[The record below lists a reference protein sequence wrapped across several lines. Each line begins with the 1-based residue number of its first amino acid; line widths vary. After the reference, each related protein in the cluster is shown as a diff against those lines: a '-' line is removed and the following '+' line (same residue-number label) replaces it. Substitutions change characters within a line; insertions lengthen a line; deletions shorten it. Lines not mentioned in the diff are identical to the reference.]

1 VTRAE
6 HPFHTVPAPHPA
18 EAAAPAG
25 APAPTERRPSAP
37 LAAADTVD
45 RAVALLCQGVL
56 LLTGTVLMVVLTA
69 NVVARYV
76 LATGGFDWAEEVPQ
90 QVFPWFIMAGVA
102 LAVQHGGHVAVEWL
116 LGKLG
121 REGKRL
127 VLLAGHALVVLAY
140 AVLCW
145 QALVVADI
153 VAIERS
159 PALGL
164 PGSYGYWA
172 IAAGCVLLGLGTLTN
187 AVRLALIGP
196 EAMPQPSPEEMPT

>member
-1 VTRAE
+1 M
-6 HPFHTVPAPHPA
+6 
-18 EAAAPAG
+18 
-25 APAPTERRPSAP
+25 
-37 LAAADTVD
+37 LAAAATVD
-45 RAVALLCQGVL
+45 RAVAVALEATLLV
-56 LLTGTVLMVVLTA
+56 TGFVLMAVLSA

-102 LAVQHGGHVAVEWL
+102 LAVQSGGHIAVEWL

-121 REGKRL
+121 RGGKRL
-127 VLLAGHALVVLAY
+127 VLLAGHALVAVTY
-140 AVLCW
+140 IVLCRET
-145 QALVVADI
+145 LVVADI

-172 IAAGCVLLGLGTLTN
+172 IAAGCALLALGTITM
-187 AVRLALIGP
+187 AVRIALIGP
-196 EAMPQPSPEEMPT
+196 EALPQPSPEEMPT